1 MPRTLFID
9 ADACPVTRES
19 IDCARRAGVA
29 VVIAGNSTQ
38 NLERHIRRDDPR
50 DAEHARRGFWVTTL
64 DVSVGADSADFAI
77 VERLQAGDRGRD
89 AGHWLGEHGARAR
102 CRRHRCARARVRQG
116 DYRYAAV
123 YSPRG
128 KEGTPRR
135 RTHSRS
141 AAFTSEDRARFKRN
155 LTELLH

>member
-64 DVSVGADSADFAI
+64 DVSVGPIAPTLPLSSAC
-77 VERLQAGDRGRD
+77 RQAM
-89 AGHWLGEHGARAR
+89 W
-102 CRRHRCARARVRQG
+102 
-116 DYRYAAV
+116 
-123 YSPRG
+123 S
-128 KEGTPRR
+128 
-135 RTHSRS
+135 
-141 AAFTSEDRARFKRN
+141 
-155 LTELLH
+155 